1 MLFRILVFYL
11 NNMKI
16 SYAITVCNEFAEVKR
31 LISLLQDIKRD
42 EDEIVVLFDKGN
54 GTAEVWNYLQLQK
67 DCICEA
73 KTFKNHFAEWK
84 NYLKEMCSDMGYE
97 ILEDINDLPE
107 RLLVLYRRLT
117 M

>member
-1 MLFRILVFYL
+1 
-11 NNMKI
+11 MKI

-73 KTFKNHFAEWK
+73 KH
-84 NYLKEMCSDMGYE
+84 LKT
-97 ILEDINDLPE
+97 ILPNGKII
-107 RLLVLYRRLT
+107 
-117 M
+117 